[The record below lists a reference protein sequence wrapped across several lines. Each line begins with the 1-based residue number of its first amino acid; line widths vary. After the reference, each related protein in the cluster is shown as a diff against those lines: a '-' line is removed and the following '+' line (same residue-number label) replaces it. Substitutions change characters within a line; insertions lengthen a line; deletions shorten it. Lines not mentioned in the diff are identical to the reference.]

1 MGEPMDGEG
10 RMMTK
15 HEIAN
20 GPRHRW
26 TSIGA
31 AMACALLVACAGP
44 RAESEERPSLS
55 VEESPLGGEALT
67 QRKQDLR
74 RAYGDVI
81 AFQTTMSSLIDRR
94 DTRALSSLDGFVGQY
109 LDRHLDALLA
119 PAWQSGHPEVMEVD
133 ANLRFAKAD
142 LLVKMR
148 YPRRVQAVIDD
159 IEKRYKDRANM
170 LVEYP
175 VGEQNTIAEAMVIL
189 RSRKWNG

>member
-1 MGEPMDGEG
+1 
-10 RMMTK
+10 MMK
-15 HEIAN
+15 HDLENARIQRGTAIA
-20 GPRHRW
+20 
-26 TSIGA
+26 A
-31 AMACALLVACAGP
+31 VMACALLVACAGP
-44 RAESEERPSLS
+44 RSDAGERPSLS

-67 QRKQDLR
+67 QRKQDLK

-159 IEKRYKDRANM
+159 IEQRYKDRANM

-189 RSRKWNG
+189 RARKWNG